1 MKEIDFTYEREVE
14 IIKIVKKTYLL
25 CRRRKTK
32 REERKETDTKEGGGG
47 GETIRVC
54 RERERER

>member
-32 REERKETDTKEGGGG
+32 REERKETDTKYIQIMK
-47 GETIRVC
+47 ETDGL
-54 RERERER
+54 